1 VPWRPGRSRPNS
13 SASRSD
19 GLGDQLLAHAGI
31 PLDHERRVARAD
43 RLDEVVERRHRR
55 IGADQAAVAAPPGGV
70 GPGLGEDFGGAD
82 VALRAEHAGEG
93 AGGQAGGFGDPMRP
107 PIIKRDS
114 SRRKQRRSPA
124 ASADR
129 SIA

>member
-1 VPWRPGRSRPNS
+1 
-13 SASRSD
+13 
-19 GLGDQLLAHAGI
+19 
-31 PLDHERRVARAD
+31 
-43 RLDEVVERRHRR
+43 
-55 IGADQAAVAAPPGGV
+55 
-70 GPGLGEDFGGAD
+70 LGEDFGGAD

-93 AGGQAGGFGDPMRP
+93 AGGQAGRFGDPMRP